1 MTLRSISKK
10 ASADDEMDGGE
21 DAYDAMDIDEID
33 MDAVDSS
40 TPSKKSKGG
49 KASNSKSSG
58 FKLEDYELWTKKRFL
73 HASEV
78 SSISVSFSTC
88 SSLYMSRGSL
98 MLIWKAIDFA
108 QGFDYVC

>member
-10 ASADDEMDGGE
+10 ASTGDEMDGGE
-21 DAYDAMDIDEID
+21 EAYGDMDIDELD
-33 MDAVDSS
+33 MDAMDSS

-49 KASNSKSSG
+49 KASNEKSGG

-78 SSISVSFSTC
+78 SSIPPSLHKLISIC
-88 SSLYMSRGSL
+88 SEFVYADCYHEGNR
-98 MLIWKAIDFA
+98 F
-108 QGFDYVC
+108 FVRP